1 MEKVEKYRDCIK
13 QVLTKYAAYKPS
25 YVGAV
30 GAGSLLSFKGCRQV
44 K

>member
-25 YVGAV
+25 YGEVDV
-30 GAGSLLSFKGCRQV
+30 QV
-44 K
+44 VFDTEHNHYQV